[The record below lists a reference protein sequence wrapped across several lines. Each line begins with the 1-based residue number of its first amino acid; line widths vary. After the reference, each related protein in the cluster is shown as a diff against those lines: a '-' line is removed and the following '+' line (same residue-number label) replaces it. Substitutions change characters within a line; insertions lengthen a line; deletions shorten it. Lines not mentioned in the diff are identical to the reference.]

1 MNETSPT
8 MQQQQQQQL
17 PQQHHHYHVN
27 HPEAVYFVH
36 STYQSPELFMSQ
48 DSSQSSGGSGDTLK
62 FVSNSPEMDEPLE
75 KPRTGQCDEEVLVN
89 RYHQHQQRMIPSMKM
104 SPPGLVLLNKTAN
117 TYLPVA
123 STRRIYPTSQ
133 PPPPLMAIND
143 EIIISENR
151 KQPPLL
157 PNPNRMASYVDDCS
171 EYLEFSASSCSASS
185 SLFMPHSSFSQQAGS
200 TKKPS
205 TSIASNN
212 NNTSAY
218 VNKNLSSYIDHGSY
232 FSPMSMSM
240 SDRSNNSSSSC
251 CMSSDSSSS
260 SAHQKRAVNRNLNV
274 TNFGGGGPI
283 ADMSST
289 NAASFLTSDA
299 AAAVEQQPMKNP
311 LLRNPKLSHLKT
323 NNTSTPSNSKFIYT
337 GFAPYM
343 PASLA
348 APSCDL
354 TDANATQAARDQF
367 LKIDEEDEELRIQ
380 MIPGKRYFKIYAS

>member
-1 MNETSPT
+1 MNETPT
-8 MQQQQQQQL
+8 MQQQQQQP

-48 DSSQSSGGSGDTLK
+48 DTSQSSGSGDTLK
-62 FVSNSPEMDEPLE
+62 FVSNSPEMDDEPLE
-75 KPRTGQCDEEVLVN
+75 KPRTGQYDDNGLVN
-89 RYHQHQQRMIPSMKM
+89 RYHHHQHQQQRMMAPKM

-117 TYLPVA
+117 THLPVVA
-123 STRRIYPTSQ
+123 RKPQ

-151 KQPPLL
+151 KQQPPLL

-205 TSIASNN
+205 SSN

-251 CMSSDSSSS
+251 CMSSGNSSSRMTSSSSSSS
-260 SAHQKRAVNRNLNV
+260 SAHHKRAVNRNLNV
-274 TNFGGGGPI
+274 TNFGGVPI

-299 AAAVEQQPMKNP
+299 AAAVEQQPLKNP

-323 NNTSTPSNSKFIYT
+323 NNTSTPSNSKFIYP

-343 PASLA
+343 PVDAASASLA

-354 TDANATQAARDQF
+354 IDATQAARDQF

-380 MIPGKRYFKIYAS
+380 MIPGERYN